1 MSNQEMA
8 SKETME
14 LREKQEKEDIER
26 RKKIEEERQKEVPPR
41 DILQQ
46 HSSRNKNLKSHETLL
61 LGAETDCKDDPQG

>member
-1 MSNQEMA
+1 MLQGEISSSMLIRMSNQEMA

-46 HSSRNKNLKSHETLL
+46 HS
-61 LGAETDCKDDPQG
+61 